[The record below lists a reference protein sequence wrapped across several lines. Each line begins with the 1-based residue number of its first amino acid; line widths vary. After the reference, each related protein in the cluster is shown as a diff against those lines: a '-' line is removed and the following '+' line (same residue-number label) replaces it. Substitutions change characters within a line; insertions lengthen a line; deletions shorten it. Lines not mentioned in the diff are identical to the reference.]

1 MSTGTTK
8 DILVGNILIERFAF
22 GLNSILLTFTNIG
35 NVGVYNCNSKY
46 ASNTSAVRGII

>member
-22 GLNSILLTFTNIG
+22 GLNSILLTLINIG